1 MEKEHQGA
9 GRPPKFKTKEEMQ
22 EKIDKYFGECK
33 KEKRPITFTGLAYS
47 IGLSRQGLL
56 EYKAKDEFSDT
67 VKKAR
72 EYVEMTLE
80 ERLIG
85 TSGIATGIIFNLKNN
100 YNWKDK
106 QEVDANINATNI
118 HVTLEDDKNE

>member
-1 MEKEHQGA
+1 MEEKHAG
-9 GRPPKFKTKEEMQ
+9 GRPRKFKNKKEMQ
-22 EKIDKYFGECK
+22 KKIDTYFDECR

-56 EYKAKDEFSDT
+56 NYSKEEEFFDT
-67 VKKAR
+67 IKKAR
-72 EYVEMTLE
+72 DYVEMTLE

-100 YNWKDK
+100 YDWKDK
-106 QEVDANINATNI
+106 QDINANVNTNI
-118 HVTLEDDKNE
+118 KVTLTDD

>member
-1 MEKEHQGA
+1 MEEKHPG
-9 GRPPKFKTKEEMQ
+9 GRPPKYNTKEEMQ
-22 EKIDKYFGECK
+22 EAIDKYFNECK

-56 EYKAKDEFSDT
+56 NYSKEEEFFDT
-67 VKKAR
+67 IKRAR

-100 YNWKDK
+100 YDWKDK
-106 QEVDANINATNI
+106 QDIDANVNTEIK
-118 HVTLEDDKNE
+118 VTLDD

>member
-1 MEKEHQGA
+1 MGEKQQGA
-9 GRPPKFKTKEEMQ
+9 GRPPKFKSKEEMQ
-22 EKIDKYFGECK
+22 EKIDKYFEECK

-67 VKKAR
+67 IKKAR

-80 ERLIG
+80 ERLVG

-106 QEVDANINATNI
+106 QDIEANVNSDIR
-118 HVTLEDDKNE
+118 VTLTDD

>member
-1 MEKEHQGA
+1 MEQKHAG

-22 EKIDKYFGECK
+22 EKIDKYFEECK
-33 KEKRPITFTGLAYS
+33 KERRPITFTGLAYS

-67 VKKAR
+67 IKKAR
-72 EYVEMTLE
+72 DFVEMTLE

-100 YNWKDK
+100 YDWKDK
-106 QEVDANINATNI
+106 QDIAANVNTEIK
-118 HVTLEDDKNE
+118 VTLSDD